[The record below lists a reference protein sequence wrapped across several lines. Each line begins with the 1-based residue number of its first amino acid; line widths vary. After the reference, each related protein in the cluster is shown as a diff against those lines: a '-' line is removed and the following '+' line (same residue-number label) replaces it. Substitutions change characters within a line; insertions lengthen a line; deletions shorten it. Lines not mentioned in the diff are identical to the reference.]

1 VTEFVHEVHW
11 AHVDT
16 PEQVNVSRFLHVED
30 AAAFAM
36 RVHLSTC
43 WTEA

>member
-1 VTEFVHEVHW
+1 MVHEVHW

-16 PEQVNVSRFLHVED
+16 PQLVNVSRFARLED
-30 AAAFAM
+30 ATAFAL

-43 WTEA
+43 WTAA